1 MGYCD
6 IQGKCKICNSDI
18 EYRLYIGDNG
28 DTWTE
33 DDIVT
38 CEKCKTQYKLK
49 NEDLE
54 IYKK

>member
-6 IQGKCKICNSDI
+6 IQDKCKICNSDI